1 MQGLINFI
9 ENTFSHD
16 LSVLI
21 LSMFPFIEAKGSIPI
36 AMAFDIP
43 FKTAIMLAYIGSMIP
58 VPFLLWFFKPFL
70 EYIGK
75 FAIFSSF
82 IDGVFRKAMRKG
94 KKVRT
99 MGELAIVVFVA
110 IPIPGTG
117 VWMGSLIARLFDI
130 RLKRAFCLI
139 AVGNLIAVFVIAG
152 LSFGVIHVIN

>member
-1 MQGLINFI
+1 MQVLINFI

-21 LSMFPFIEAKGSIPI
+21 LSMFPFIEAKGAIPI

-43 FKTAIMLAYIGSMIP
+43 IKTTIMLAYVGSMIP
-58 VPFLLWFFKPFL
+58 VPFLLWLFKPFL
-70 EYIGK
+70 EYIGR
-75 FAIFSSF
+75 FAIFSNF
-82 IDGVFRKAMRKG
+82 IDGVFRKAMKKG

-130 RLKRAFCLI
+130 RLKRAFWLI
-139 AVGNLIAVFVIAG
+139 AAGNLIAVFVIAG
-152 LSFGVIHVIN
+152 LSFGVFQVIN